1 MITSELITDY
11 VNSRRKEID
20 EWWALPD
27 HHFRVKIQEH
37 RQKMRFDSWWKENSA
52 RIERNNLHTFSGL
65 VRNNMG
71 HDYYYPQWA
80 GGYLYAR

>member
-11 VNSRRKEID
+11 VNSHRKEID